1 MRRQFIKQV
10 GLGVLG
16 ISLMPKLVFSN
27 DKIIKGM
34 RKKPMLA
41 QNVGDY
47 SRIKSDDW
55 PLYVQPKLDGV
66 RCLIQA
72 EQIDHFSRPIKYV
85 VKAYSRTGKQ
95 WKNIDHILEELKP
108 FFEKHPYVI
117 LDGEL
122 YNHELKND
130 FEKIISLVRKT
141 KPTDE
146 DRLESSEM
154 VEFHCY
160 DIINEDWNFED
171 RNLFINENFGVYG
184 KFELSTVVP
193 TPSYLVN
200 DIEEVEVSHEDFL
213 EMGYEGSILRQNKPY
228 ECKRSWTLMKVK
240 DFSDAEATIIG
251 YEEGKGKREGHLGK
265 FIMEDDNGVQF
276 GCPPGKGYTYDI
288 MKDMLEN
295 IHDYIGERATFTYFE
310 RTKAGS
316 YRHPLF
322 KGLRN
327 YE

>member
-1 MRRQFIKQV
+1 M
-10 GLGVLG
+10 
-16 ISLMPKLVFSN
+16 
-27 DKIIKGM
+27 M
-34 RKKPMLA
+34 RKKAMLA

-66 RCLIQA
+66 RCLIQYD
-72 EQIDHFSRPIKYV
+72 EKGEFEGNGV
-85 VKAYSRTGKQ
+85 VAYSRTGKE
-95 WKNIDHILEELKP
+95 WKNIDHILTELKP
-108 FFEKHPYVI
+108 FFMKYPNHI

-122 YNHELKND
+122 YNHDLKDD

-141 KPTDE
+141 KPTNE
-146 DRLESSEM
+146 DRLESELK
-154 VEFHCY
+154 VQFHCY
-160 DIINEDWNFED
+160 DTIMEHWNFED
-171 RNLFINENFGVYG
+171 RMLFINENFGYYG
-184 KFELSTVVP
+184 KFDSDVNMIVP
-193 TPSYLVN
+193 TPSHLVHN
-200 DIEEVEVSHEDFL
+200 TEEVEAAHEDYL
-213 EMGYEGSILRQNKPY
+213 EQGYEGSILRKNERY

-265 FIMEDDNGVQF
+265 FIMEDDNGIQF
-276 GCPPGKGYTYDI
+276 GCPPGKGYNYKD
-288 MKDMLEN
+288 MKNMLEN
-295 IHDYIGERATFTYFE
+295 IYDYIGEKATFTYFQ

-322 KGLRN
+322 KAIRN

>member
-1 MRRQFIKQV
+1 
-10 GLGVLG
+10 
-16 ISLMPKLVFSN
+16 
-27 DKIIKGM
+27 M

-66 RCLIQA
+66 RCLIQYD
-72 EQIDHFSRPIKYV
+72 EEGEFEGNGV
-85 VKAYSRTGKQ
+85 VAYSRTGKE
-95 WKNIDHILEELKP
+95 WKNIDHILTELKP
-108 FFEKHPYVI
+108 FFMKYPNHI

-122 YNHELKND
+122 YNHDLKDD

-141 KPTDE
+141 KPTNE
-146 DRLESSEM
+146 DRLESELK
-154 VEFHCY
+154 VQFHCY
-160 DIINEDWNFED
+160 DTIMEHWNFED
-171 RNLFINENFGVYG
+171 RMLFINENFGYYG
-184 KFELSTVVP
+184 KFDSDVNMIVP
-193 TPSYLVN
+193 TPSHLVHN
-200 DIEEVEVSHEDFL
+200 IEEVEAAHEDYL
-213 EMGYEGSILRQNKPY
+213 KQGYEGSILRKNERY

-265 FIMEDDNGVQF
+265 FIMQDDDGIEF
-276 GCPPGKGYTYDI
+276 GCPPGKGYTYKD
-288 MKDMLEN
+288 MKDMLNN
-295 IHDYIGERATFTYFE
+295 IHDYIGKRATFTYFE

-322 KGLRN
+322 KCIRN

>member
-1 MRRQFIKQV
+1 M
-10 GLGVLG
+10 
-16 ISLMPKLVFSN
+16 
-27 DKIIKGM
+27 M

-41 QNVGDY
+41 HNVGGFE
-47 SRIKSDDW
+47 RITDEDW
-55 PLYVQPKLDGV
+55 DNGLYAQPKLDGV
-66 RCLIQA
+66 RCLIQYD
-72 EQIDHFSRPIKYV
+72 EEGEFEGNGV
-85 VKAYSRTGKQ
+85 VAYSRTGKE
-95 WKNIDHILEELKP
+95 WKNIDHILTELKP
-108 FFEKHPYVI
+108 FFMKYPNAI

-122 YNHELKND
+122 YNHDLSDD

-146 DRLESSEM
+146 DRYEASQK
-154 VEFHCY
+154 VQFHCY
-160 DIINEDWNFED
+160 DTIMEHMDFQGRNEFITRNIGDNFNSV
-171 RNLFINENFGVYG
+171 R
-184 KFELSTVVP
+184 TVTTIKVFD
-193 TPSYLVN
+193 T
-200 DIEEVEVSHEDFL
+200 ETVEVCHEDFL
-213 EMGYEGSILRQNKPY
+213 CAEYEGSILRQNKPY

-240 DFSDAEATIIG
+240 DFSDAEAIIIG

-265 FIMEDDNGVQF
+265 FIMQDDDGNEF
-276 GCPPGKGYTYDI
+276 GCPPGKGYNYKD

-322 KGLRN
+322 KNIRD